1 MRLQPLAL
9 PFLAGITTAL
19 PLALGPL
26 QKDDALNAP
35 RGEGG
40 IVSWRSVAGQ
50 NWKRGNDD
58 NNWGIRVTSFYQGRA
73 AEEGEVDPDRTRV
86 TRRDLSWGEGEDEVD
101 PDGTRV
107 TRDEG
112 AGTVTKGESGV
123 EPDGTRVTR
132 DEKPDNWML
141 NVEPDGTRVTRDD
154 SSWKKRGGETDSVR
168 ITDVE
173 PDGTRVTR
181 DDPWHKSRGDD
192 EDSVRITVEP
202 DGTRVTRRGNHEPYE
217 AMADSV
223 MITTAEE
230 PVEPDGTRVTRG

>member
-1 MRLQPLAL
+1 MRLQRLAL

-19 PLALGPL
+19 PLALGPP

-50 NWKRGNDD
+50 NWKRVTDD
-58 NNWGIRVTSFYQGRA
+58 NNWGTRVTSFYQGRA
-73 AEEGEVDPDRTRV
+73 AEEGEVDPD
-86 TRRDLSWGEGEDEVD
+86 
-101 PDGTRV
+101 GTRV

-112 AGTVTKGESGV
+112 AGRVTKGESGV

-141 NVEPDGTRVTRDD
+141 SVEPDGTRVTRDD
-154 SSWKKRGGETDSVR
+154 SSWKKRGDETDSVR

-181 DDPWHKSRGDD
+181 DDPWHKSRGGD

-223 MITTAEE
+223 MITRAEE